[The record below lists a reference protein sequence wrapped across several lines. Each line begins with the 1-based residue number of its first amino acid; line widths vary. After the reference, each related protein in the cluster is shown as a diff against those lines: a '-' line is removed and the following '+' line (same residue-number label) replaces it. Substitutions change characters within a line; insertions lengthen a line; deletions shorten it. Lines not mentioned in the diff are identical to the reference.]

1 MTRFLQRLV
10 GGAAEAPRTTLGLLL
25 LVTLGLGAG
34 LFQLRFQTGIL
45 DWLPANNSDVDAFTR
60 VVAEID
66 GITNQE
72 LVWVALDA
80 EKAGAAGVS
89 AITDEAAIRAQEELA
104 AYVRER
110 VPEVRYVFGLPYW
123 VKLANYGTNGVF
135 ELPGGSSFSVL
146 WQGVYRTQRELLSA
160 TISSDERA
168 ALLGFAVGGDP
179 LTDVSRETGRQIRA
193 ALADY
198 RGDSSRRYDLFRD
211 DLLVPVG
218 LASGVAAIDA
228 QLRRDVLLLGPLAL
242 LLVIVVLYLAFRQ
255 VRVVLLALACLGVG
269 LTWVFGLMGWLGVGL
284 NVVNIALLPLLLGS
298 GIDYAIH
305 ALNSY
310 QAARGRRER
319 LADVFADVAAQSG
332 VALSLVTVIT
342 ALGLVSLGL
351 AQIPGLVEL
360 GTLAAFGMVA
370 LWLLVL
376 TLPPAVFALLPQTAG
391 APYRPSRRAA
401 ALLSGVARHRWVA
414 VGLIVVASVGT
425 LAVWGQTRY
434 QLDVIQGNFPA
445 DDPISEATERIRQGV
460 GSAFPEFVIFEGDLS
475 GPDFLAYSGALAGYL
490 QSDEAGLGDATQV
503 ISLNLALGSYEILKD
518 GVGSAVGRF
527 VRSGGDLSRAA
538 PDTSEEIRAALSTM
552 HDEAPWQPLA
562 KLLSNEAGDLAVL
575 VVIPG
580 LDAGSFEGTGRLK
593 ERLELSLAAVANQKP
608 DGIDTAVLG
617 YRTITYLFIQTSL
630 FWMRALFVVSV
641 VVAGVLIGLVTRRA
655 KPVIVLALVMTVT
668 GAWWVGL
675 LNVAGLYV
683 SVFLIFPLVFIVS
696 LGSDYAIHLIWG
708 AQRGQD
714 DLYADVGKA
723 VVFSALTDA
732 AVFGVFGFSY
742 LVSVGQVMIGV
753 ALAVLAIFVGT
764 VLVVPLFIGNRS
776 TGDKIIRDSA
786 DERG

>member
-1 MTRFLQRLV
+1 MTKLLQRLV
-10 GGAAEAPRTTLGLLL
+10 GGAAEAPRLTLGLLL
-25 LVTLGLGAG
+25 VVTLALGAG

-72 LVWVALDA
+72 LVWVALDP
-80 EKAGAAGVS
+80 EKADAAGVT
-89 AITDEAAIRAQEELA
+89 AITDEAAIRAQEALA
-104 AYVRER
+104 EFVRER

-123 VKLANYGTNGVF
+123 VKLANYAGSETF
-135 ELPGGSSFSVL
+135 ALPEDSSSFNVL

-160 TISSDERA
+160 TIATDEQA

-179 LTDVSRETGRQIRA
+179 LTSVSRDTGRQIRA

-198 RGDSSRRYDLFRD
+198 RTAPDKPYDLFRD

-228 QLRRDVLLLGPLAL
+228 QLRQDVLLLAPLAL
-242 LLVIVVLYLAFRQ
+242 LLVVVVLYLAFRQ
-255 VRVVLLALACLGVG
+255 VRVVLLALACLGLG
-269 LTWVFGLMGWLGVGL
+269 LVWVFGLMGWLGIGL

-310 QAARGRRER
+310 QSARARHNT
-319 LADVFADVAAQSG
+319 LADVFAEVATRSG

-342 ALGLVSLGL
+342 AVGLVSLGSS
-351 AQIPGLVEL
+351 QIPGLVEL
-360 GTLAAFGMVA
+360 GLLAAFGMVT

-376 TLPPAVFALLPQTAG
+376 TLPPALFTLLPQTAG

-401 ALLSGVARHRWVA
+401 ALLSGVARRRWVA
-414 VGLIVVASVGT
+414 IASIVLVSVGT
-425 LAVWGQTRY
+425 LAVWDETRY

-445 DDPISEATERIRQGV
+445 NDPVSQATERIREGV

-475 GPDFLAYSGALAGYL
+475 DPDFVAYSGALASYL
-490 QSDEAGLGDATQV
+490 QSAEAGLGDGTQV
-503 ISLNLALGSYEILKD
+503 ISLNLALGSYEVLKD
-518 GVGSAVGRF
+518 GVGAALRRF
-527 VRSGGDLSRAA
+527 LGSGGDLSQAV
-538 PDTSEEIRAALSTM
+538 PETSEAIRSALATM
-552 HDEAPWQPLA
+552 HAEEPWQPLA

-580 LDAGSFEGTGRLK
+580 LDTQTFEDAGRLK
-593 ERLELSLAAVANQKP
+593 EELELALSSVADQKP
-608 DGIDTAVLG
+608 AGITTSVLG

-630 FWMRALFVVSV
+630 FWMRTLFVVSL
-641 VVAGVLIGLVTRRA
+641 VAACVLIGLLTRRWRA
-655 KPVIVLALVMTVT
+655 VVALALVMIAT
-668 GAWWVGL
+668 GAWWIGL
-675 LNVAGLYV
+675 LNVAGLYI

-696 LGSDYAIHLIWG
+696 IGSDYAVHLLWG
-708 AQRGQD
+708 AQQSQED
-714 DLYADVGKA
+714 VYADVGKA

-753 ALAVLAIFVGT
+753 ALAVVAIFVGT
-764 VLVVPLFIGNRS
+764 VLLVPLFIGPD
-776 TGDKIIRDSA
+776 GLSA
-786 DERG
+786 RKDA